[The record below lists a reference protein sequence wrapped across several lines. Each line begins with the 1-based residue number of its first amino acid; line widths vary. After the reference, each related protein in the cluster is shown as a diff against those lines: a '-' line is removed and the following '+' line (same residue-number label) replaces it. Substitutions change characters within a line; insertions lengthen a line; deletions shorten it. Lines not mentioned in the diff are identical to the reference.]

1 MVFNFKPLNINNI
14 KYVYISFITLFF
26 VIIAGILGYVFIEDY
41 SFIEAFYM
49 TMITVSTVGFGEVR
63 QLSQAGMIFT
73 SFLIIISLG
82 TFTYFLSSTTKF
94 VMGGELNE
102 YIKNR
107 KMEKSLKGLKNHV
120 IVCGFGR
127 NGRQATLDLLLD
139 NEKVIVIE
147 KDINIFLDDTNE
159 DVLFN
164 KNFIHITGDA
174 VHEDV
179 LLKSKIENAK
189 ALITTLPSDADNL
202 FIVLTA
208 KEYNK
213 KLLIISRASEEH
225 SDTKLK
231 RAGATNIIM
240 PDKVGGTRMAKLVSQ
255 PDVVEFIES
264 ILIKSGIDV
273 NLEEIKCSD
282 LDSCLINQSIEEL
295 NIRQVSGAN
304 LIGLKT
310 VDNKLIYNPP
320 PDTILSEN
328 DKLFVIGTPEQVK
341 KLKVVLVA
349 K

>member
-1 MVFNFKPLNINNI
+1 MIFNLNILKTKEI
-14 KYVYISFITLFF
+14 SYIYVSFIALFF
-26 VIIAGILGYVFIEDY
+26 VILSGIIGFIVIEDY

-49 TMITVSTVGFGEVR
+49 TMITISTVGFGEIR
-63 QLSQAGMIFT
+63 QLSHGGMIFT

-94 VMGGELNE
+94 VMGGELSE

-107 KMEKSLKGLKNHV
+107 KMEKALKGLKNHV

-147 KDINIFLDDTNE
+147 KDTNIFLDDINE
-159 DVLFN
+159 DVLLN
-164 KNFIHITGDA
+164 KNFIHINGDA

-179 LLKSKIENAK
+179 LLKSKVEDAK

-208 KEYNK
+208 REFNNEFI
-213 KLLIISRASEEH
+213 IISRASEEH
-225 SDTKLK
+225 SDTKLR

-264 ILIKSGIDV
+264 ILLRSGIDV

-282 LDSCLINQSIEEL
+282 LDSCLINHSIAEL

-310 VDNKLIYNPP
+310 VDEKIIYNPP
-320 PDTILSEN
+320 PDTILGKN
-328 DKLFVIGTPEQVK
+328 DKLFVIGTPEQVN
-341 KLKVVLVA
+341 KLKAALICI
-349 K
+349 

>member
-1 MVFNFKPLNINNI
+1 MIFTFIHLNKIRYI
-14 KYVYISFITLFF
+14 YVSFIALFF
-26 VIIAGILGYVFIEDY
+26 VITTGILGYIFIEGY

-49 TMITVSTVGFGEVR
+49 TMITISTVGYGEVR
-63 QLSQAGMIFT
+63 QLSQEGMIFT
-73 SFLIIISLG
+73 SVLIIISFG
-82 TFTYFLSSTTKF
+82 TFAYFISSTTKF

-102 YIKNR
+102 YIKTR
-107 KMEKSLKGLKNHV
+107 KMEKALKNLKNHV

-139 NEKVIVIE
+139 NEKVLVIE
-147 KDINIFLDDTNE
+147 NDINIFLDETNE
-159 DVLFN
+159 DVLLN
-164 KNFIHITGDA
+164 NNFIHITGDA

-179 LLKSKIENAK
+179 LVKSKIEDAK

-208 KEYNK
+208 REFNDD
-213 KLLIISRASEEH
+213 LLIISRASEEH
-225 SDTKLK
+225 SDTKLR

-282 LDSCLINQSIEEL
+282 LDSCLINHSIEEL

-320 PDTILSEN
+320 PDTILGKN

-341 KLKVVLVA
+341 KLKNVLVCV
-349 K
+349 